1 MNNQQLIS
9 ILKKLPI
16 LLLFCLIY
24 TLSYARIELPAIISP
39 SMVLQQNTTIKLWGK
54 STLSSEVIIHCSWE
68 EKSHKVFCSNEG
80 KWDVSIQTP
89 SAGGP
94 YTITIS
100 DDENKIEIDNVMTG
114 EVWFCSGQSNMEFPM
129 GTSDAYWHTGVINY
143 ETEIKEAN
151 YPEIRLFTVKK
162 QTAEKPVDTCKGA
175 WVECTPETVSPFSA
189 VAYYFGRMLHQQLK
203 VPIGLI
209 NSSWGGTPAESWTR
223 REILEND
230 TTYQCI
236 FENYR
241 RLMDAYPEAYKKYT
255 EELDKWKKAVE
266 QGTITGIDAKR
277 PPREPV
283 GPGHHKTPSVLYN
296 GMVAPII
303 PYSIRGVIWYQG
315 ESNANNP
322 SLYAKLFPDM
332 IKNWRDDWNQG
343 DFPFYFVQISA
354 HSNQNPY
361 IREAQL
367 KTFRNVQN
375 TGMVVTLDVGD
386 SLDIHPRDKKTV
398 GERLAL
404 WALSQTYN
412 FPGITCSG
420 PIYKSMTLEGNNIRI
435 YFDFTGSGLVALNN
449 KLNLFEIAGE
459 DGIFVKAN
467 AQIDNNTVIVS
478 SDKVKHPV
486 AARYAWENYMLPDLF
501 NKEGLPASSFRTNDN

>member
-1 MNNQQLIS
+1 MNTQKFIF
-9 ILKKLPI
+9 IVKKMPAF
-16 LLLFCLIY
+16 LLLCLTY
-24 TLSYARIELPAIISP
+24 TLTYAKIELPAIISP
-39 SMVLQQNTTIKLWGK
+39 YMVLQQNTTIKLWGK
-54 STLSSEVIIHCSWE
+54 STLSANVVINCSWE
-68 EKSHKVFCSNEG
+68 DENHTVTCRNDG
-80 KWDVSIQTP
+80 KWDVCIKTP

-94 YTITIS
+94 YKITIS
-100 DDENKIEIDNVMTG
+100 DAEDKTEINHVLIG

-143 ETEIKEAN
+143 ETEIKQAN
-151 YPEIRLFTVKK
+151 YPYIRLFTVKK
-162 QTAEKPVDTCKGA
+162 QTAEKPVDTCRGA
-175 WVECTPETVSPFSA
+175 WVECTPESVSPFSA
-189 VAYYFGRMLHQQLK
+189 VAYYFGRMLYQQLK

-230 TTYQCI
+230 TTYKCI
-236 FENYR
+236 FENYQ
-241 RLMDAYPEAYKKYT
+241 RLLDAYPEGYKKYK
-255 EELDKWKKAVE
+255 EELEKWRKGVE
-266 QGTITGIDAKR
+266 EGTITGMDAKR
-277 PPREPV
+277 PPREPI

-332 IKNWRDDWNQG
+332 IKNWRDDWKQG

-354 HSNQNPY
+354 HNNQNPY
-361 IREAQL
+361 IREAQM
-367 KTFRNVQN
+367 KTMKSVPN

-412 FPGITCSG
+412 IPGITCSG
-420 PIYKSMTLEGNNIRI
+420 PIYKSMTLEGNTIKI
-435 YFDFTGSGLVALNN
+435 YFDHTGSGLVSRNN
-449 KLNLFEIAGE
+449 KLSLFEISGE
-459 DGIFVKAN
+459 DGVFVNAD
-467 AQIDNNTVIVS
+467 AQIYDNTIVVS
-478 SDKVKHPV
+478 SEKVKHPV
-486 AARYAWENYMLPDLF
+486 AARYAWKNYMVPDLF